1 MQSNNFQNFK
11 SGIVKYCMESYEILN
26 FKLGIFKQKL
36 LNIVRY
42 DSQELVGESFHL
54 NDSND

>member
-1 MQSNNFQNFK
+1 
-11 SGIVKYCMESYEILN
+11 MESYEILN